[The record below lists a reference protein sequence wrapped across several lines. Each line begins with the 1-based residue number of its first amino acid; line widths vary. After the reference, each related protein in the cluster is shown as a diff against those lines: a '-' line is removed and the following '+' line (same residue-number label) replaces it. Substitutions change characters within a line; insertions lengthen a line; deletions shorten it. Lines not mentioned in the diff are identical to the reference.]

1 MNGITLGALAW
12 LRDVIGSASTT
23 RKHDNLSASHKNA
36 QRHHENKHL
45 NKHEYGHVTLIGAGP
60 GDAELLTL
68 KAYRAIQSAEV
79 ILFDALVSE
88 DIIAMFPAS
97 AEQVYVGKRYA
108 AHSMKQTEIC
118 DLILRYA
125 ATGKRIVRLKGGDPA
140 IFARAGEECEV
151 LSAANVPFSIIPGI
165 TAASGASAYA
175 GIPLTHRAC
184 AQSVR
189 FVTAHLKSEAQE
201 PDWSSMIG
209 SADKKHGETLVFYM
223 GLRRLD
229 LIAERLIEHGMKENM
244 PVAVIENA
252 THAEQKVCVGT
263 LGDIASVVKTAGVT
277 GPAIT
282 IVGDVV
288 SYRNH
293 VTPHT
298 PQQAIQTPPTTEPYG
313 FL

>member
-1 MNGITLGALAW
+1 MSGISIGLLAW
-12 LRDVIGSASTT
+12 LREVISTT
-23 RKHDNLSASHKNA
+23 GPSKKAHKGKTKRGDTDA
-36 QRHHENKHL
+36 PLRRHGSN
-45 NKHEYGHVTLIGAGP
+45 YGHVDLIGSGP

-68 KAYRAIQSAEV
+68 KAYRAIQNAEV

-88 DIIAMFPAS
+88 DVIDMFPAS

-108 AHSMKQTEIC
+108 VHSMKQTEIC
-118 DLILRYA
+118 DLIVQYA
-125 ATGKRIVRLKGGDPA
+125 ATGKRVVRLKGGDPA

-151 LSAANVPFSIIPGI
+151 LSKACVPFSIIPGI

-189 FVTAHLKSEAQE
+189 FVTAHLKTEEEE
-201 PDWSSMIG
+201 PDWSSMVG
-209 SADKKHGETLVFYM
+209 KPDKKHGETLVFYM

-229 LIAERLIEHGMKENM
+229 LIAKRLAAHGMRPDM

-252 THAEQKVCVGT
+252 THVEQKVCIGQ
-263 LGDIASVVKTAGVT
+263 LGSIAKSVASAEIK

-282 IVGDVV
+282 IVGEVV
-288 SYRNH
+288 SYRNAVVSMATNAH
-293 VTPHT
+293 AQSV
-298 PQQAIQTPPTTEPYG
+298 A
-313 FL
+313 